1 MEIPKW
7 KKWLSY
13 VMEIHLES
21 SSSEHNE
28 ELHISLSK
36 GRLQLSTA
44 NAIYSY
50 ADKYENFYKTFER
63 IKLYEK
69 TEDVLILGF
78 GLGSIPFMLEN
89 KFGKKYNYTGV
100 ELDDEVIYLAS
111 KYVLSSLKSD
121 VLLIE
126 ADAINYIHQCT
137 QAFDLICIDIFVDDQ
152 IPDVFLTTDFLNLVK
167 DSLTEK
173 GSVIFNHLADRPSY
187 EKKAR
192 TYFNEVFEQVF
203 PEGKYLQVLGNG
215 MMVAGNW

>member
-13 VMEIHLES
+13 LMEIHLES

-28 ELHISLSK
+28 ELHISLNN

-50 ADKYENFYKTFER
+50 ADKYQNFYKVFEQ
-63 IKLYEK
+63 IKLDDQ

-89 KFGKKYNYTGV
+89 KFDKKYNYTGV
-100 ELDDEVIYLAS
+100 ELDEEVIYLAS
-111 KYVLSSLKSD
+111 KYVLSSLQSD
-121 VLLIE
+121 VLLVE
-126 ADAINYIHQCT
+126 ADAINYMHQCT
-137 QAFDLICIDIFVDDQ
+137 QTFDLICIDIFVDDQ
-152 IPDVFLTTDFLNLVK
+152 IPEAFLTYDFLNLVK
-167 DSLTEK
+167 ESLSEK
-173 GSVIFNHLADRPSY
+173 GIVIFNHLADRPSY

-192 TYFNEVFEQVF
+192 AYYNDIFLQVF
-203 PEGKYLQVLGNG
+203 PQGKYLQVLGNG
-215 MMVAGNW
+215 MMITD

>member
-13 VMEIHLES
+13 LMEINLES
-21 SSSEHNE
+21 SSSEHNA
-28 ELHISLSK
+28 ELHISLNK

-50 ADKYENFYKTFER
+50 ADKYENFFKTFEQ
-63 IKLYEK
+63 ITLDTQ

-89 KFGKKYNYTGV
+89 KFDKKYNYTGV

-121 VLLIE
+121 VLLVE
-126 ADAINYIHQCT
+126 ADAINYMHQCT
-137 QAFDLICIDIFVDDQ
+137 QTFDLICIDIFVDDQ
-152 IPDVFLTTDFLNLVK
+152 IPDAFLTYEFLTLVK
-167 DSLTEK
+167 DSLSEI
-173 GSVIFNHLADRPSY
+173 GIVIFNHLADRPSY
-187 EKKAR
+187 EQKAR
-192 TYFNEVFEQVF
+192 SYYNDVFLRVF
-203 PEGKYLQVLGNG
+203 PQGKYLQVLGNG
-215 MMVAGNW
+215 MMITD

>member
-13 VMEIHLES
+13 LMEVHLES

-50 ADKYENFYKTFER
+50 ADKYENFYKTFQ
-63 IKLYEK
+63 KVSLSPN

-78 GLGSIPFMLEN
+78 GLGSIPYMLEN
-89 KFGKKYNYTGV
+89 KFGKNYKYTGV

-111 KYVLSSLKSD
+111 KYVLSELKSD
-121 VLLIE
+121 VMLIE
-126 ADAINYIHQCT
+126 ADAINYMHQCT

-152 IPDVFLTTDFLNLVK
+152 IPEVFLTRNFLSLVK
-167 DSLTEK
+167 DSLTEGGK
-173 GSVIFNHLADRPSY
+173 VIFNHLADRAEY
-187 EKKAR
+187 EKKAKS
-192 TYFNEVFEQVF
+192 YFDNTFSKVFSDGE
-203 PEGKYLQVLGNG
+203 YIQVLGNG
-215 MMVAGNW
+215 MMIG